1 MESICIPIFQQKEAV
16 RDIKRLCETIAPYE
30 GCIFAPLMLPD
41 KSGSNG
47 CFIHVL
53 HNDLNGPSHHSD
65 ASSLPKGKCKHSENI
80 CLQLLAKSVNSLTFA
95 TSKRD
100 TMSYGVIGNT
110 QDSGS

>member
-1 MESICIPIFQQKEAV
+1 MTHLSITAKEVIPSLDASSYPSLRGETTIVHVSSYLQTQVSTDGESICIPIFQQREAV

-30 GCIFAPLMLPD
+30 GGIFAPLKLPD

-65 ASSLPKGKCKHSENI
+65 AG
-80 CLQLLAKSVNSLTFA
+80 
-95 TSKRD
+95 
-100 TMSYGVIGNT
+100 
-110 QDSGS
+110 